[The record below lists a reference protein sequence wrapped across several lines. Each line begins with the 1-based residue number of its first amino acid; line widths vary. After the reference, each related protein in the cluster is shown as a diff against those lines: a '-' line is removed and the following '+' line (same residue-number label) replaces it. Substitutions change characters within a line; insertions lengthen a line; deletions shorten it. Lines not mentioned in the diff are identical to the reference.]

1 MFFFLRIIL
10 HLDYCISKVV
20 KDYLKRLGQSM
31 QEALKLILE
40 IQEYDMQLIQL
51 MRLKKERQDEL
62 NNINSVKSDLRHQAL
77 VKESEI
83 SELKKHIR
91 LVEGEHQDIVAKL
104 KKLEAQQN
112 SVKKVE
118 EFNALSQEMS
128 GVDRERIAKEQ
139 RLSDLYDKVSYEE
152 DLLKSLT
159 QSLDSTNESSKVL
172 ESEIQ
177 ESIRQINAEGRQLKE
192 KRDELV
198 AEADPETFR
207 IYERLL
213 RNKKDRVVVP
223 IENRCCSGCHIM
235 LTAQD
240 ENLVLCEH
248 CSRVH
253 YWQDS
258 EALEGTSVATKTRR
272 RRSTKTKT

>member
-1 MFFFLRIIL
+1 
-10 HLDYCISKVV
+10 
-20 KDYLKRLGQSM
+20 M
-31 QEALKLILE
+31 QEDLKPILE

-51 MRLKKERQDEL
+51 MRLKNERQNEL

-83 SELKKHIR
+83 AELKKHIR
-91 LVEGEHQDIVAKL
+91 LVEGEHQDIVARM

-139 RLSDLYDKVSYEE
+139 RLSDLYDKVSGEE
-152 DLLKSLT
+152 ELLKTIT
-159 QSLDSTNESSKVL
+159 QSLESTNESSKIL
-172 ESEIQ
+172 INEIM
-177 ESIRQINAEGRQLKE
+177 ESIRQINVEGRQLKE

-198 AEADPETFR
+198 TEANPETFR

-240 ENLVLCEH
+240 ENLVRKGERLVFCEH
-248 CSRVH
+248 CSRIH
-253 YWQDS
+253 YWQES

-272 RRSTKTKT
+272 RRSTKAKS